1 MYAPYSGDCP
11 CLLGARK
18 GVTCAGLAQTAGGV
32 PKDATRRQR
41 ASRNRDRCV
50 GPGLLLLVRLLLC
63 RLGSLIRVLLGFL
76 RGLVRF
82 LVAHLEATQG
92 LADALAALQPIE
104 KRLGRDGGV
113 LFPQVLRHHI
123 GGNELAVR

>member
-50 GPGLLLLVRLLLC
+50 GPGLLLLVRLLLR
-63 RLGSLIRVLLGFL
+63 RLGSLIRLPL
-76 RGLVRF
+76 GLVRF

>member
-1 MYAPYSGDCP
+1 MCHPWISDVGVSEMPSCGMLECTAPYSGDCP

-41 ASRNRDRCV
+41 ASRNRDRCG
-50 GPGLLLLVRLLLC
+50 GPGLLLLVRLLLR

-76 RGLVRF
+76 RCLVRRPLGLVRF

-92 LADALAALQPIE
+92 LADALAALQ
-104 KRLGRDGGV
+104 
-113 LFPQVLRHHI
+113 
-123 GGNELAVR
+123 